1 MHTLEALRA
10 GELAGVTR
18 LDLSCGLREF
28 PREIFELADSL
39 EILNLSGNA
48 LSELPDDL
56 PRLHKL
62 RVIFCSDNRFTHV
75 PEVLGRCTELEMVGF
90 KANQIETLSAAALPT
105 KLRWLILTD
114 NRLRE
119 LPPEIGRCT
128 RMQKLMLAGNQL
140 QQLPDELTACRNLEL
155 LRIAANRFE
164 HLPDWLF
171 DMPRLAWLACSGNPC
186 SDINEAAALEH
197 LHITPIEWH
206 QLELHHQLGEGAS
219 GVIYRAHHQEKDA
232 PVAVKMF
239 KGALTSDGLPRSEKA
254 ASIAAGAHPGLIPV
268 IGKISEHPEQ
278 TPGLVMSLI
287 DPAFRNL
294 AGPPSLASCTRDIYA
309 DDVRFKLPVALNI
322 ARGIA
327 AVAEHLHAQCIMHG
341 DLYAHNILWDNA
353 GDCLLG
359 DFGAASFLP
368 QDAQQ
373 AEAMQRIEVRAFACL
388 LDELITRC
396 KPTSENA
403 AILNAMRALQQRC
416 DSKQV
421 RSRPLFADIHRQL
434 EKIARRI
441 KVRRDAPSKED
452 IALMEPF
459 VGLPLERI
467 HLPTTPDGYAAAT
480 AEIMAAGI
488 IGFDTESKP
497 TFAAGDVS
505 DGPHVLQFALHDKA
519 YLFQIHRKDC
529 YPFLIE
535 MLQSPQLLK
544 VGFGLSSDSKHIR
557 NKLGIQPGGLV
568 DLNQV
573 FSKDGF
579 QKEMGVRSAV
589 AQMFKQRFI
598 KSRKVTTSNWA
609 LHDLNDQQMLYAAN
623 DAFAALK
630 VLEALQLAKEKL
642 PIMYADS
649 AH

>member
-10 GELAGVTR
+10 GKLAGVQR
-18 LDLSCGLREF
+18 LDLKCGLSEF

-48 LSELPDDL
+48 LRDLPDDL

-62 RVIFCSDNRFTHV
+62 RIIFCSDNRFTHV

-90 KANQIETLSAAALPT
+90 KANQIETLSAAALPP

-119 LPPEIGRCT
+119 LPPEIGRSS

-140 QQLPDELTACRNLEL
+140 QQLPEELASCRNLEL

-197 LHITPIEWH
+197 LHITPVEWH
-206 QLELHHQLGEGAS
+206 QLEMHNKLGEGAS
-219 GVIYRAHHQEKDA
+219 GVIYRAHHQEQDA

-254 ASIAAGAHPGLIPV
+254 ASIAAGSHPGLIPV
-268 IGKISEHPEQ
+268 IGKISKHPEQ

-309 DDVRFKLPVALNI
+309 DDLRFTLPVALNI

-327 AVAEHLHAQCIMHG
+327 AVAAHLHKQGIMHG
-341 DLYAHNILWDNA
+341 DLYAHNILWDDA

-368 QDAQQ
+368 QDVRQ

-388 LDELITRC
+388 LDELIERC
-396 KPTSENA
+396 KSTSENA

-421 RSRPLFADIHRQL
+421 ISRPLFADIHHQL
-434 EKIARRI
+434 KKIARRI

-452 IALMEPF
+452 IAQMEPF

-467 HLPTTPDGYAAAT
+467 HLPTTPEGYASAT

-488 IGFDTESKP
+488 VGFDTESKP
-497 TFAAGDVS
+497 TFNTGDVS

-519 YLFQIHRKDC
+519 YLFQIHREDC
-529 YPFLIE
+529 HPFLIE

-544 VGFGLSSDSKHIR
+544 IGFGLSSDGKHIR
-557 NKLGIQPGGLV
+557 NKLGIKPSGLV

-609 LHDLNDQQMLYAAN
+609 LHELNDQQMLYAAN
-623 DAFAALK
+623 DAYAALK
-630 VLEALQLAKEKL
+630 VLEALKL
-642 PIMYADS
+642 SPAALPVMYADS